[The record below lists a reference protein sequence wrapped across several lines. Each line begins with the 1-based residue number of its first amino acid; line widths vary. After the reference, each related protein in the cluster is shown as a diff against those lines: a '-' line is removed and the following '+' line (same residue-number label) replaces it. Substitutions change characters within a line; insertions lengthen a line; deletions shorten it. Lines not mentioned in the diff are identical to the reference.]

1 MTPRRPSAPSGFS
14 RLDIA
19 RAVAVMVVLVL
30 FLGVGLERRDDG
42 IAYPEPV
49 SVDSDTEPIASEAGV
64 FRTRETELAVAPGF
78 AGKPQAHARSPEIY
92 RRLRAYPGAPPR
104 ISHGL
109 TEEEFHETSCNACH
123 RRGGW
128 VARFGTYAPV
138 TPHPGYTACL
148 QCHVPLDELV
158 GRARPASED
167 ALVCDQCHIDPD
179 APLATF
185 VEIDWRPAEWPE
197 TDRQAMEGSPHVIP
211 HGVES
216 RSNCL
221 ACHAGP
227 ATVVGLRTDHP
238 ERGNCRQ
245 CHVPAGDADAV
256 WPPVG
261 EAGTMDAADSGDRGS
276 AQDGGRS

>member
-1 MTPRRPSAPSGFS
+1 MTSQRSSEPSGFS

-30 FLGVGLERRDDG
+30 VVGAGLERRDDG
-42 IAYPEPV
+42 LAYPEPV
-49 SVDSDTEPIASEAGV
+49 SVDRMEEPIASEADV
-64 FRTRETELAVAPGF
+64 FRIRETELAVAAGF
-78 AGKPQAHARSPEIY
+78 AGDPRAHARSPDIY

-104 ISHGL
+104 IPHGV
-109 TEEEFHETSCNACH
+109 TEEEFRATSCNVCH

-138 TPHPGYTACL
+138 TPHPEYASCL
-148 QCHVPLDELV
+148 QCHAPLDELV
-158 GRARPASED
+158 GRARPASAD

-211 HGVES
+211 HGVEL

-221 ACHAGP
+221 ACHGGP
-227 ATVVGLRTDHP
+227 GSVVGLRTDHP
-238 ERGNCRQ
+238 ERRACRQ
-245 CHVPAGDADAV
+245 CHVPAGD
-256 WPPVG
+256 
-261 EAGTMDAADSGDRGS
+261 EDAAWRSP
-276 AQDGGRS
+276 DGGRP